1 MQFIRAS
8 VLTAV
13 ACSALAVPALVTAES
28 TVVPTSGSA
37 TGFSWT
43 TFPLGPTNSPSA
55 IASAFGQLWLPDTT
69 TGSGQLSTVDPTTG
83 AVTAQYA
90 PAGAPRGSA
99 ILAQGNY
106 VWIGGP
112 RNQGARVIAVD
123 QTGTT
128 RLTFNGPVK
137 SSLAWGGYPGVG
149 LAYGAGA
156 IWVSD
161 QNANRV
167 YAISPTTGRLIRTIT
182 VQAPRAV
189 AVSGKTVWVT
199 NSRALQVTMFN
210 ASTGKRVAVGTA
222 KTDPGVMA
230 AANGTMWVFG
240 EYIITGFSLKTLK
253 QTTTVRIPRPVG
265 SGWAGVVN
273 VGGTLW
279 LSNYVAS
286 VMAFSPAT
294 RTVTTQGGWSNSDF
308 AGGIAAA
315 NGSLW
320 VADGSTYAF
329 PLGFGVTRITPTT
342 APVA

>member
-1 MQFIRAS
+1 MPTARVA
-8 VLTAV
+8 VLTAMACTAV
-13 ACSALAVPALVTAES
+13 ASPALAI
-28 TVVPTSGSA
+28 VVPTSGSSA
-37 TGFSWT
+37 GFDWT

-55 IASAFGQLWLPDTT
+55 IASAFGQLWVPDTT
-69 TGSGQLSTVDPTTG
+69 TGSGQLNTVDPATG
-83 AVTAQYA
+83 AVTAQYT

-99 ILAQGNY
+99 ILAQGKY

-167 YAISPTTGRLIRTIT
+167 YAISPTTGRLMRTIT
-182 VQAPRAV
+182 VSAPRSV

-199 NSRALQVTMFN
+199 NARALQVTMFS
-210 ASTGKRVAVGTA
+210 ASTGKRVAVGSA

-240 EYIITGFSLKTLK
+240 ENVITGFSLKTLE
-253 QTTTVRIPRPVG
+253 QTTTVRIPGAGGG

-286 VMAFSPAT
+286 VMAFNPAT
-294 RTVTTQGGWSNSDF
+294 RTVTTQGVWSNRDF

-329 PLGFGVTRITPTT
+329 PLGFGVTRITPTP
-342 APVA
+342 AL